1 MLIIAG
7 FGAAR
12 QSNAPFVAS
21 RIFAF
26 SYPVS
31 IFQRSITKE
40 FTAIGLAVISVLV
53 AIMVVQQLVVFLR
66 QAATGSVEPE
76 AVMALMGFAML
87 GYLPVLL
94 ALSLFIGVLL
104 ALSRSYRDSE
114 MPVWFSS
121 GLSIAAWIKPV
132 LRFGLPIVLL
142 TGLLSLF
149 LTPWAMAQSAE
160 YKRILRSKDDAARL
174 SPGSFIESRGTNRI
188 FFVDNTSTDT
198 GVLNNIFVVQY
209 NAEGR
214 PGIVVAESAFQKIEA
229 NGDKFV
235 VLKNGRDYEGTP
247 GKLDFRIIEFD
258 TQKIRVE
265 AREIKADVPNSK
277 QTSTLALLT
286 APEADRWRE
295 RMAELHWRVA
305 LPIAAMVLA
314 LMAVPLSF
322 VNPRA
327 GTSGNLFMAILIF
340 FLYYNLLGVFQKWT
354 EQGQIPLWVGL
365 WPVHIG
371 MIATLLVL
379 FSRQLFS
386 FRWLMFARK

>member
-1 MLIIAG
+1 MT
-7 FGAAR
+7 
-12 QSNAPFVAS
+12 
-21 RIFAF
+21 
-26 SYPVS
+26 

-40 FTAIGLAVISVLV
+40 FTSIALGVIAVLV
-53 AIMVVQQLVVFLR
+53 AIMVVQQLAFYLK
-66 QAATGSVEPE
+66 QASSGGVEPE

-132 LRFGLPIVLL
+132 LKFGLPIALL
-142 TGLLSLF
+142 TGLLSFF
-149 LTPWAMAQSAE
+149 LTPWAMSQSAE
-160 YKRILRSKDDAARL
+160 DKRILRSKDDVSRL
-174 SPGSFIESRGTNRI
+174 SPGSFIESRGTNRV
-188 FFVDNTSTDT
+188 FFIDNTSSDT
-198 GVLNNIFVVQY
+198 GLLNNIFVVQY

-265 AREIKADVPNSK
+265 AQEIKADAPNSK
-277 QTSTLALLT
+277 QTPTWDLI
-286 APEADRWRE
+286 ADPNVE

-305 LPIAAMVLA
+305 LPIAALVLA

-322 VNPRA
+322 VSPRS
-327 GTSGNLFMAILIF
+327 GTSGNRFMAILIF
-340 FLYYNLLGVFQKWT
+340 FLYYYLLGIFQKWT
-354 EQGQIPLWVGL
+354 EQGQISPWIGL

>member
-1 MLIIAG
+1 
-7 FGAAR
+7 
-12 QSNAPFVAS
+12 VA
-21 RIFAF
+21 
-26 SYPVS
+26 

-40 FTAIGLAVISVLV
+40 FTAIGLGVLSVLV
-53 AIMVVQQLVVFLR
+53 AIMVVVQLVRFLKD
-66 QAATGSVEPE
+66 AASGAVEPE

-94 ALSLFIGVLL
+94 ALALFIGVLL
-104 ALSRSYRDSE
+104 ALARSYRDSE

-132 LRFGLPIVLL
+132 LIFGLPIVLL

-149 LTPWAMAQSAE
+149 LTPWALSQSAE
-160 YKRILRSKDDAARL
+160 YKRILRSKDDVARL
-174 SPGSFIESRGTNRI
+174 SPGSFIESRGTNRV

-198 GVLNNIFVVQY
+198 GTLNNIFVVQY
-209 NAEGR
+209 NAAGR

-258 TQKIRVE
+258 TQKIRIE
-265 AREIKADVPNSK
+265 AQEVKADAPNSK
-277 QTSTLALLT
+277 QSSTWSLITEPNA
-286 APEADRWRE
+286 E
-295 RMAELHWRVA
+295 RLAELHWRFA
-305 LPIAAMVLA
+305 LPIAALVLA

-322 VNPRA
+322 VNPRSGA
-327 GTSGNLFMAILIF
+327 SGNLFMAVLIF
-340 FLYYNLLGVFQKWT
+340 FLYYNLLGIFQKWT
-354 EQGQIPLWVGL
+354 EQGQIWPWVGL

-371 MIATLLVL
+371 MIAMLLVL